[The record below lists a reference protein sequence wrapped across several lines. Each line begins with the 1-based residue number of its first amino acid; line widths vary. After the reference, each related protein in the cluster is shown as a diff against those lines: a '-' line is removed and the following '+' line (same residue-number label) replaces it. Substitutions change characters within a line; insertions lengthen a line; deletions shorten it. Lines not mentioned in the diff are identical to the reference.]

1 MASIKRYSRAP
12 KLSNGRYY
20 GTFDA
25 CYIIYR
31 AAAGRAIDVK
41 YHVSVENDR
50 LDILAHQYYRD
61 GTLWWVIAGASGIG
75 WNLQVPPGT
84 LLIIP
89 TNIGQIAAL
98 LG

>member
-1 MASIKRYSRAP
+1 MAAVNRYSRAP

-31 AAAGRAIDVK
+31 AAATRAIDVQYK
-41 YHVSVENDR
+41 VSTESDR
-50 LDILAHQYYRD
+50 LDILAGKYYGD
-61 GTLWWVIAGASGIG
+61 GTLWWIIAGASGIG

-84 LLIIP
+84 MLVIP
-89 TNIGQIAAL
+89 TSIGQIASL
-98 LG
+98 IG